1 MQFSK
6 FTGIHSFV
14 VAVLAV
20 GAYHVPLGRA
30 VTTVSV
36 SATASH
42 AIPTTLCE
50 NLYITAAVG

>member
-1 MQFSK
+1 MASL
-6 FTGIHSFV
+6 TLRSLFV
-14 VAVLAV
+14 TALLV
-20 GAYHVPLGRA
+20 GLPVCQA

-50 NLYITAAVG
+50 YSEIGIGVD